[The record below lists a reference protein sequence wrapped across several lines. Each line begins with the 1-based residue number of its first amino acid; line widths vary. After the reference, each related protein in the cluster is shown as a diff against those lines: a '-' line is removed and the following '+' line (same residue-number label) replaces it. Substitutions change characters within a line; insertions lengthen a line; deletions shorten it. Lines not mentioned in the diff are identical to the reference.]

1 MMADLL
7 AQDHSNWADIAW
19 LAIPARGLATA
30 IFVGGVIWLMER
42 ASPFIGGIVLA
53 LPIVTAP
60 AYVFLLLQDGA
71 DFAAHAALGSLATLG
86 AVLLFLVT
94 VIALLRR
101 FPMRLALPAA
111 LLVWFLCGLVIRE
124 LPAALPVSLAAL
136 GFAALI
142 AWLAGRQVPLTAPA
156 ARGRSPLYE
165 TVLRG
170 LAAGILVAVVS
181 GCSALLG
188 PRLAGIFASFPVALL
203 VVCSFM
209 PRRLEPTGMRA
220 ALRATQIGL
229 ASHVPFFL
237 SMSLLAPRLG
247 GGAAMLVGV
256 AGSLS
261 VALALGLLRRAV
273 LRRQAVKSVA
283 A

>member
-1 MMADLL
+1 MTTDLLSQGHSLWADL
-7 AQDHSNWADIAW
+7 AW

-30 IFVGGVIWLMER
+30 VFVGGVIWLMER

-60 AYVFLLLQDGA
+60 AYVFLLLQDGP
-71 DFAAHAALGSLATLG
+71 DFAAHAALGSLATVG

-101 FPMRLALPAA
+101 FSMVVALPCG
-111 LLVWFLCGLVIRE
+111 LLAWLLGGLVIRE
-124 LPAALPVSLAAL
+124 LPALLPVSLGVFAL
-136 GFAALI
+136 AALI
-142 AWLAGRQVPLTAPA
+142 AWRAGTAVPLTAPA
-156 ARGRSPLYE
+156 ARSRSPLYE

-170 LAAGILVAVVS
+170 IAAGVLVAVVS
-181 GCSALLG
+181 GASGLLG
-188 PRLAGIFASFPVALL
+188 PRLTGIFASFPVALL

-209 PRRLEPTGMRA
+209 PRRLERAGMRA

-237 SMSLLAPRLG
+237 SLNLLAPRLG
-247 GGAAMLVGV
+247 GGPAMVIGIG
-256 AGSLS
+256 GSLA
-261 VALALGLLRRAV
+261 VALSLGLLRRAV
-273 LRRQAVKSVA
+273 LRRQAVKSA
-283 A
+283 AI